1 MRIVVQR
8 VSRACVSVDGQ
19 IVGQI
24 GMGLLLL
31 IGFRESDAEEELAFW
46 ADKCVHLR
54 IFNDP
59 DEKMNRS
66 LLDVEGEIL
75 AVSQF
80 TLYGDA
86 RKGRRPS
93 FVDAAKPEIAEAM
106 YLRFIELLRKKG
118 VRVATGIFGAMM
130 EVEIHNSGPVTII
143 LEK

>member
-1 MRIVVQR
+1 MRIVAQR
-8 VSRACVSVDGQ
+8 VSHASVSVDGQ

-24 GMGLLLL
+24 GMGLVLL
-31 IGFRESDAEEELAFW
+31 IGFREGDTEEELAFW

-59 DEKMNRS
+59 DEKMNLS
-66 LLDVEGEIL
+66 LLDVGGEIL

-80 TLYGDA
+80 TVYGDA

-93 FVDAAKPEIAEAM
+93 FIDAAKPEIAEPL
-106 YLRFIELLRKKG
+106 YVQFIELLRQKG
-118 VRVATGIFGAMM
+118 IHVATGIFGALM
-130 EVEIHNSGPVTII
+130 EVEIHNSGPVTVI